1 MFGWQH
7 HQCGSYPTRNAT
19 DPVRKYLLER
29 LGIGAMSFGKTEG
42 DSLGS
47 LLKEGKVERLVFE
60 DRKQWRRWLR
70 INHNR
75 RSEVWLILPKKSAGG
90 NSYRTYYNQALEE
103 ALCYGWIDS
112 RIKPLD
118 ATRSMVRFSPR
129 KSNNWS
135 RLNIARALQL
145 IRTGKMTKAGL
156 KVLPQGLI
164 SKAR

>member
-1 MFGWQH
+1 M
-7 HQCGSYPTRNAT
+7 GSTCK
-19 DPVRKYLLER
+19 VR
-29 LGIGAMSFGKTEG
+29 
-42 DSLGS
+42 
-47 LLKEGKVERLVFE
+47 KVERLVFE
-60 DRKQWRRWLR
+60 NRKGWRGWLR

-75 RSEVWLILPKKSAGG
+75 RAEVWLILPKKSAGG

-135 RLNIARALQL
+135 RLNISRALQL

-156 KVLPQGLI
+156 KVLPQDLI

>member
-1 MFGWQH
+1 M
-7 HQCGSYPTRNAT
+7 S
-19 DPVRKYLLER
+19 
-29 LGIGAMSFGKTEG
+29 LGKSKS

-47 LLKEGKVERLVFE
+47 AWKEGEVAKLVFE

-90 NSYRTYYNQALEE
+90 DSYRTYYNQALEE
-103 ALCYGWIDS
+103 AICYGWIDS

-118 ATRSMVRFSPR
+118 ATRSIVRFSPR

-135 RLNIARALQL
+135 RHNIARALEL
-145 IRTGKMTKAGL
+145 IRSGKMTRLGL
-156 KVLPQGLI
+156 KALPQDMG
-164 SKAR
+164 SKTR